1 MKKREK
7 LCMVIGSLFLAA
19 ALLLTGYNLHRDT
32 SAGSSANAAFE
43 RLYPLIQ
50 GRADS
55 AAASGD
61 TSEKPYIPD
70 YVLNPQMPMPE
81 ETIDGRS
88 YIGVLE
94 IPSLSLQLPVIGSWS
109 YAELREAPCRYAGS
123 AYQKN
128 MVIAG
133 HNYSSHFGNLKNL
146 SQGDT
151 VIFTDVDGNRFH
163 YRVIELETLAPD
175 AVDDLTSG
183 DWDLT
188 LFTCTIG
195 GRSRVTVRCSEVAG
209 H

>member
-1 MKKREK
+1 
-7 LCMVIGSLFLAA
+7 
-19 ALLLTGYNLHRDT
+19 
-32 SAGSSANAAFE
+32 
-43 RLYPLIQ
+43 
-50 GRADS
+50 
-55 AAASGD
+55 
-61 TSEKPYIPD
+61 
-70 YVLNPQMPMPE
+70 MPE

-94 IPSLSLQLPVIGSWS
+94 ILSLSLQLPVIGSWS

>member
-1 MKKREK
+1 
-7 LCMVIGSLFLAA
+7 
-19 ALLLTGYNLHRDT
+19 
-32 SAGSSANAAFE
+32 
-43 RLYPLIQ
+43 
-50 GRADS
+50 
-55 AAASGD
+55 
-61 TSEKPYIPD
+61 
-70 YVLNPQMPMPE
+70 MPE

-109 YAELREAPCRYAGS
+109 YAELREAPCRHAGS

-183 DWDLT
+183 DWNLT